1 MTSLMGRI
9 SMNGVPRATASTARG
24 KRSIGAKLETVVQPR
39 WRNVPPSPQITC
51 AFGKLAARLRK
62 PISRRTAFRSS
73 CPASSVSP
81 VRRSSLCRDQE
92 AAVAR
97 STRKTPVCMGMPFI
111 RNGRPEPGPDP
122 SEGPQRPSSVSHKTR
137 RTLSLF
143 VDQTHETPN
152 RHRTVLV
159 RRDQNFHRAHRL
171 DLWRLLLHE
180 IAQTAQSA
188 RNCQRLRKAC

>member
-1 MTSLMGRI
+1 MTVSLSSRF
-9 SMNGVPRATASTARG
+9 ASP
-24 KRSIGAKLETVVQPR
+24 V
-39 WRNVPPSPQITC
+39 W
-51 AFGKLAARLRK
+51 
-62 PISRRTAFRSS
+62 
-73 CPASSVSP
+73 P
-81 VRRSSLCRDQE
+81 VRRSSLCRHQE

-97 STRKTPVCMGMPFI
+97 NTRKTPVCIGMPFI
-111 RNGRPEPGPDP
+111 RKDRPESGPDP

-171 DLWRLLLHE
+171 DLWRFLLHE

-188 RNCQRLRKAC
+188 RNCQLLRKAC